1 MKHVLTLKEHAY
13 ENILNRLESGKLKPG
28 MRLSDDAL
36 AKELGVSRSPVRE
49 ALLQLSGEG
58 LIEQRPRQGAFVHV
72 PDRKE
77 LSELFEAR
85 LALEGAAAGWAAK
98 RRSDHDLKKL
108 FQLTERL
115 EAVASSCRE
124 AEESICDPGLTNEFL
139 TVDYQ
144 AHILIVKM
152 ADNRKIA
159 QMIRICRVLSRS
171 FSLAALEH
179 EAKVIVH
186 SVEQH
191 RAFTDAIGDQDAQQA
206 TEAMARHI
214 TYSSERVID
223 AYDRAGP
230 DGFKVAE

>member
-1 MKHVLTLKEHAY
+1 MKHVLTLKENAY
-13 ENILNRLESGKLKPG
+13 ENILKRLKRGKFAPG
-28 MRLSDDAL
+28 VRLSDDAL

-58 LIEQRPRQGAFVHV
+58 LVEQRPRQGAFVRV
-72 PDRKE
+72 PDQKE
-77 LSELFEAR
+77 LAELFEAR
-85 LALEGAAAGWAAK
+85 LALEGAAAGWAAQ
-98 RRSDHDLKKL
+98 RRSDHDLEKL
-108 FQLTERL
+108 FQLTERM

-124 AEESICDPGLTNEFL
+124 AEESICDSALTNEFL
-139 TVDYQ
+139 SVDYQ

-171 FSLAALEH
+171 FSLASLEH

-214 TYSSERVID
+214 TYSGERVMD

-230 DGFKVAE
+230 DGLMVAE